1 MEAEVEAEVVTV
13 AVVPVVPPV
22 VVVAP
27 VPDVVLSD
35 DRTLD
40 VILFSL
46 FWIFVFYFV
55 IFFC

>member
-1 MEAEVEAEVVTV
+1 MEAEEEVVAV

-40 VILFSL
+40 VIFSCSG
-46 FWIFVFYFV
+46 F
-55 IFFC
+55 